1 MTKLDLSVPAI
12 SCNHCAHTIK
22 MELMELEGV
31 SDVAVDV
38 AARSVTV
45 GYETPADENGIRA
58 LLAEI
63 QYPAAA

>member
-12 SCNHCAHTIK
+12 SCNHCAHTIE

-45 GYETPADENGIRA
+45 GYETPADENAIRA

-63 QYPAAA
+63 QYPVAA